1 MPLFMCVL
9 KDKEG
14 SYRMWW
20 ESVQFFCLMVVSD
33 LPFYPR
39 AVFFSGCFSR
49 STFPAII
56 LQIRGLKSHAYNF
69 LEPLTSNFFVPA
81 SYPKS
86 VTKELFGG
94 QSDAHVS
101 PRQKEGGEM
110 GSFSFSAVL
119 MPGKVTCLP
128 SKSPPSFLVS
138 AWACL
143 PCHVLTNFLQR
154 HILEKYLNFP
164 KGCPT
169 FAAFPVPPGSFASLC
184 QRRMELR
191 TGGPRPPAAPVQ
203 PPLFTRGFQK
213 GSHVM
218 LFAQAGLQRRC
229 ADSSQSGDLRF
240 LSHHFWGAGVAAG
253 FLEQGPRFIIQGQC
267 PDWLFVQP
275 LCSVP
280 APATPVPHRQLL
292 RFPDASHLSPS
303 GPNAEQT
310 VSPTCQSE
318 KAAFTPT

>member
-1 MPLFMCVL
+1 
-9 KDKEG
+9 
-14 SYRMWW
+14 MWW

-128 SKSPPSFLVS
+128 SKSPPSFWVS

-213 GSHVM
+213 GSHIM
-218 LFAQAGLQRRC
+218 LFAPAGLQRRC

-253 FLEQGPRFIIQGQC
+253 SWSKAPGSSFRVSVLTGC
-267 PDWLFVQP
+267 
-275 LCSVP
+275 LCSP
-280 APATPVPHRQLL
+280 SALSLLQPHPCPTPSSS
-292 RFPDASHLSPS
+292 ASRCFSSLPIR
-303 GPNAEQT
+303 T
-310 VSPTCQSE
+310 KC
-318 KAAFTPT
+318 